1 MIDRIMIPASV
12 HMTVGMLVLV
22 ATLAATIVSIWHAR
36 RRIART
42 RWANAVLI
50 AAQVILMA
58 QALIGIKLLDQGAG
72 VLQLY
77 IHYLGGLAPL
87 LFFFMLY
94 WFPLRDTRKQ
104 GWAMITVTAGAFVF
118 ALMTFAIGQAFVRGT
133 L

>member
-1 MIDRIMIPASV
+1 MIDRIMIPAWF
-12 HMTVGMLVLV
+12 HMAVGMLVLV
-22 ATLAATIVSIWHAR
+22 ATLAATGTSIWNAR
-36 RRIART
+36 RRIVRT
-42 RWANAVLI
+42 HWTSAVLI
-50 AAQVILMA
+50 ATQVVLMV

-94 WFPLRDTRKQ
+94 WFPLRDERKQ
-104 GWAMITVTAGAFVF
+104 GWAMIAVTAGGFVF
-118 ALMTFAIGQAFVRGT
+118 ALMTFAIGQAFVQGT